1 MHLRLLVICG
11 LLLLCPL
18 AHGSSIVLES
28 SGSGLY
34 QYELILTPGSSI
46 DNSQT
51 ITLTGLSGVTGVVLP
66 NPVLS
71 PSFFA
76 FFTSTSV
83 TVYEFGPPFSVSGD
97 FTDFLVLGSTS
108 PSSGEV
114 AYTINSSPTSSSGM
128 VVGPVPVNA
137 TPEPSSFALL
147 CTGLLGLAGVVKRR
161 FA

>member
-11 LLLLCPL
+11 LLLSCPL

-28 SGSGLY
+28 SASGLY
-34 QYELILTPGSSI
+34 QYELILTPGTSFG
-46 DNSQT
+46 NGQA
-51 ITLTGLSGVTGVVLP
+51 ITLTGLSGVTSAVIV

-76 FFTSTSV
+76 TSTSTSV

-97 FTDFLVLGSTS
+97 YTDFLGIDSTS
-108 PSSGEV
+108 LASGEV
-114 AYTINSSPTSSSGM
+114 AYTINSSPTGSSGM

-137 TPEPSSFALL
+137 TPEPSSFALF